1 MKGEHDMTNTT
12 TNDGTMNTQPT
23 ASPKRFDTGLAALW
37 ASAFVI
43 AGMLLSHAGRTSIE
57 PTAHADVSEVADLT
71 VVTAPAG
78 SNWDI
83 MALLDRREEVLYVYG
98 LGGNRSVELYQV
110 QKLDEAFTQ
119 AAR

>member
-1 MKGEHDMTNTT
+1 MNNDTNTVQAAT
-12 TNDGTMNTQPT
+12 S
-23 ASPKRFDTGLAALW
+23 APKRFDTGLAALW

-43 AGMLLSHAGRTSIE
+43 GAMLLTQAGRTSIE
-57 PTAHADVSEVADLT
+57 PTALGDVSEVADLT

-98 LGGNRSVELYQV
+98 LGSNRSVELYQV
-110 QKLDEAFTQ
+110 QKLDEAFSQ